1 MLKEVSKWTRK
12 KVLKDLQ
19 YRIETSNPND
29 PERENAVRLRDRLL
43 ARFGLTLEE
52 IAEKR
57 VSRWFQKLTW
67 LEQGIVANYFV
78 VTFPDAEKSPY
89 EMGWYELKRKTT
101 SEKKFSI
108 CIKLTDDE
116 FSKAEPFVKNL
127 LKMFRREF
135 KSFTEK
141 LDEQRKQAERGFRY
155 AFLDKANLLRQVS
168 DEESK
173 NSNPGFNWSDVMRAA
188 KDLEDLVFPQNHLKQ
203 ETKQIEA
210 K

>member
-1 MLKEVSKWTRK
+1 MDAK

-29 PERENAVRLRDRLL
+29 PERENAVRLRDHLL

-78 VTFPDAEKSPY
+78 VTFPDAKKSPY

-155 AFLDKANLLRQVS
+155 AFLDKANLLIQVS

-173 NSNPGFNWSDVMRAA
+173 NSNTGFNWSDVMRAA

>member
-1 MLKEVSKWTRK
+1 MDAK

-19 YRIETSNPND
+19 YRIETSKPND
-29 PERENAVRLRDRLL
+29 PERENAIRLRDRLL
-43 ARFGLTLEE
+43 TRFGLNLEE

-57 VSRWFQKLTW
+57 VSRWFQKLTR
-67 LEQGIVANYFV
+67 LEQGIVANYLV

-89 EMGWYELKRKTT
+89 ELGWYELKRKTT

-135 KSFTEK
+135 KTFTEK

-155 AFLDKANLLRQVS
+155 AFLDKANLLRQS
-168 DEESK
+168 SGEDTD
-173 NSNPGFNWSDVMRAA
+173 NSEPGFNWSDVMRAA

>member
-1 MLKEVSKWTRK
+1 MDAK

-19 YRIETSNPND
+19 YRIETSKPND
-29 PERENAVRLRDRLL
+29 PERENAIRLRDRLL

-89 EMGWYELKRKTT
+89 ELGWYELKRKTT

-135 KSFTEK
+135 KTFTEK

-155 AFLDKANLLRQVS
+155 AFLDKANLLRQS
-168 DEESK
+168 SGEDTD
-173 NSNPGFNWSDVMRAA
+173 NSEPGFNWSDVMRAA

-203 ETKQIEA
+203 EAKQIEA

>member
-1 MLKEVSKWTRK
+1 MDAK

-19 YRIETSNPND
+19 YRIETSKPND
-29 PERENAVRLRDRLL
+29 PERENAIRLRDRLL

-89 EMGWYELKRKTT
+89 ELGWYELKRKTT

-135 KSFTEK
+135 KTFTEK
-141 LDEQRKQAERGFRY
+141 LNKEREKAERGFRY
-155 AFLDKANLLRQVS
+155 AFLDKANLLRQS
-168 DEESK
+168 SGEDTD
-173 NSNPGFNWSDVMRAA
+173 NSEPGFSWADVMRAA
-188 KDLEDLVFPQNHLKQ
+188 NDLEDLVFPQNHLKQ

>member
-1 MLKEVSKWTRK
+1 MDAK

-19 YRIETSNPND
+19 YRIETSKPND
-29 PERENAVRLRDRLL
+29 LERENAIRLRDRLL

-89 EMGWYELKRKTT
+89 ELGWYELKRKTT

-135 KSFTEK
+135 KTFTEK

-168 DEESK
+168 GEESQ
-173 NSNPGFNWSDVMRAA
+173 NANPGFNWSDVMRAA
-188 KDLEDLVFPQNHLKQ
+188 KDLEDLVFPQNNLKQ